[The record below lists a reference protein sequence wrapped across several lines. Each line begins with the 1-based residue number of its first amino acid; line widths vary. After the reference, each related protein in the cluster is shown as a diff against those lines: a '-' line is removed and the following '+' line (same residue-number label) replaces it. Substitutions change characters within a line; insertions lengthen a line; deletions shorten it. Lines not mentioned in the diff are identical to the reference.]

1 MKALWFVGMIVAL
14 SVAIAAGQHG
24 GVVGWLICALAVFA
38 FMVAGGYMM
47 GSK

>member
-1 MKALWFVGMIVAL
+1 MKGLWFVGMIVAL

-24 GVVGWLICALAVFA
+24 GLVGWPICLVAIFA